1 MPFHPSAALS
11 FYFGRRPY
19 QGADANTAETI
30 FIGED
35 PNFAPDIEAQTI
47 WPNVEEYLLDGVQF
61 WANHGVHHP
70 FLLRGYNGQGR
81 AYHRWFDWVF
91 NHEGGDHNA
100 PRVSLPASIRNGISF
115 VELLNRPTVEAQN
128 IHDPTML
135 QFAQRTG
142 HIRWLAGLIFNP
154 PSLSRRTVFITK
166 TAATVLNEQLALM
179 GFSVEVP
186 TPDKLNLQDGPWHQ
200 VFEPTGSRC
209 RVVIHYHPTAHY
221 PTGGSQALRAAIRK
235 LLLDGTEAGSGNGG
249 TVPPIPPEP
258 QLPPPPFEP
267 GSFAEYFY
275 NRFPIDLRRI
285 EKQEPN
291 PIVRDKIMRDPS
303 AIFFGGPEW
312 QNVSTDLPRVPREN
326 RGRFILSLFMVT
338 LTEQVIY
345 TYHRNHYWTW
355 RSRTGFPKFGWS
367 GYGPHHENPF
377 ILLWAPE
384 REGVI
389 QPNEVLPLLP
399 EFVRFY
405 LEATTSYFRQHLPA
419 IQMTD
424 FLWGLMSDPE
434 YRFDRGTIA
443 PAFRSHFEEAVA
455 HLVRG
460 DKR

>member
-1 MPFHPSAALS
+1 MPFHSSATLN
-11 FYFGRRPY
+11 FYFGRKPY
-19 QGADANTAETI
+19 QGADANTAENI

-47 WPNVEEYLLDGVQF
+47 WPKIEEYLLDGVQF

-70 FLLRGYNGQGR
+70 FLLPGYNGQGW
-81 AYHRWFDWVF
+81 AYHQWFDKVF
-91 NHEGGDHNA
+91 NYENGNGKA
-100 PRVSLPASIRNGISF
+100 PKVPLPTSIRDSISF

-128 IHDPTML
+128 IHDPAML

-142 HIRWLAGLIFNP
+142 HTRWLAGLIFNP

-166 TAATVLNEQLALM
+166 TAASVLSEQLALL
-179 GFSVEVP
+179 GLNVEVP
-186 TPDKLNLQDGPWHQ
+186 TTDQLNLQDGPWHQ

-209 RVVIHYHPTAHY
+209 RVVIHYHPMAHF
-221 PTGGSQALRAAIRK
+221 PAGGSQRLRAAIRK
-235 LLLDGTEAGSGNGG
+235 LLLDGMTGGGGNGG
-249 TVPPIPPEP
+249 PIPPVPP
-258 QLPPPPFEP
+258 QPQQPLPPFEP

-275 NRFPIDLRRI
+275 TRFPVDLQRI
-285 EKQEPN
+285 KKQEPN
-291 PIVRDKIMRDPS
+291 PIVRDEIMRDPS

-312 QNVSTDLPRVPREN
+312 ENVSTDLQRVPQEN
-326 RGRFILSLFMVT
+326 RGRFVLSLFMVT

-345 TYHRNHYWTW
+345 TYHRNQYMMW
-355 RSRTGFPKFGWS
+355 RAGTGFPKFGWS

-384 REGVI
+384 REGVL

-405 LEATTSYFRQHLPA
+405 LEATASYFRQHLPA

-424 FLWGLMSDPE
+424 FLWGLVSDPG
-434 YRFDRGTIA
+434 YQFAVGTIS
-443 PAFRSHFEEAVA
+443 PAFRTHFDEAVA

-460 DKR
+460 RR

>member
-1 MPFHPSAALS
+1 MVVP
-11 FYFGRRPY
+11 
-19 QGADANTAETI
+19 TAPPLTE
-30 FIGED
+30 
-35 PNFAPDIEAQTI
+35 QR
-47 WPNVEEYLLDGVQF
+47 GVY
-61 WANHGVHHP
+61 
-70 FLLRGYNGQGR
+70 FLLSHNDTQIQKVGLANGIGGLRQRMVGYERIYRPNGQSG
-81 AYHRWFDWVF
+81 
-91 NHEGGDHNA
+91 
-100 PRVSLPASIRNGISF
+100 
-115 VELLNRPTVEAQN
+115 
-128 IHDPTML
+128 DPTMALWHRVMTGQL
-135 QFAQRTG
+135 QGQTLSLWFISLSATTTVEVLGKAITLSWDPHPEVER
-142 HIRWLAGLIFNP
+142 ILAGEV
-154 PSLSRRTVFITK
+154 RTSG
-166 TAATVLNEQLALM
+166 Q
-179 GFSVEVP
+179 
-186 TPDKLNLQDGPWHQ
+186 
-200 VFEPTGSRC
+200 
-209 RVVIHYHPTAHY
+209 HP
-221 PTGGSQALRAAIRK
+221 
-235 LLLDGTEAGSGNGG
+235 LLLSSRQACVDGTAAGSGNGG
-249 TVPPIPPEP
+249 TVPPMPPPP

-291 PIVRDKIMRDPS
+291 PIVRDEIMRDPS

-312 QNVSTDLPRVPREN
+312 QNVSTDLPRVPQEN

-345 TYHRNHYWTW
+345 TYHRNNYEMW
-355 RSRTGFPKFGWS
+355 RAGTGFPKFGWS

-405 LEATTSYFRQHLPA
+405 LEATASYFRQHLPA

-434 YRFDRGTIA
+434 YRFNRGAIA

-460 DKR
+460 GH